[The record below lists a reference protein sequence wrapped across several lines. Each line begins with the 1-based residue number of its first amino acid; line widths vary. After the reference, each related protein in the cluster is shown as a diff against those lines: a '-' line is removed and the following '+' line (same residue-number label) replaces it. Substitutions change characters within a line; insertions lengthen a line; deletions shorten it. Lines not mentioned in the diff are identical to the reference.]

1 MLGKEFKIGL
11 FLKDSVIARNSR
23 LRPHN
28 PPLNLLPE
36 IREEGCNDVLQP
48 LSLMLG
54 KEFLRSDDVGAKLGY
69 F

>member
-28 PPLNLLPE
+28 PPLNLLPK

-54 KEFLRSDDVGAKLGY
+54 KEFKTQLFLSARLGY
-69 F
+69 C